1 MRHQYGTHHL
11 SQLNESPFLS
21 LNPPLHESLA
31 RSTKYG
37 PRLFVSWPRY
47 TVVGCLAHVIVVDFH
62 AFRFRYALEFPGL
75 VELGEIGFL
84 ADCNMVSVTHPFR
97 QDK

>member
-1 MRHQYGTHHL
+1 
-11 SQLNESPFLS
+11 
-21 LNPPLHESLA
+21 
-31 RSTKYG
+31 
-37 PRLFVSWPRY
+37 
-47 TVVGCLAHVIVVDFH
+47 VVGCLAHVIVVDFH
-62 AFRFRYALEFPGL
+62 AFRFRDALEFPGL